1 MWFLKELMK
10 HRMMRLFYCI
20 IEFGFCID
28 TKSVKN
34 SENTFH
40 AGIVEK
46 IWEILAQKN
55 LQRIEDLNGGP
66 TWDRTGEMP

>member
-1 MWFLKELMK
+1 MP
-10 HRMMRLFYCI
+10 RLFNSI
-20 IEFGFCID
+20 IELSFCID

-40 AGIVEK
+40 VGIVEK
-46 IWEILAQKN
+46 ISKILAQKN

-66 TWDRTGEMP
+66 TWDRTRDQSVMSRLL